1 VSRRCSTI
9 LEGREVMKVG
19 MSQKHTFE
27 MEADPSQSLG
37 GHIDISASLMS

>member
-1 VSRRCSTI
+1 
-9 LEGREVMKVG
+9 MKVG

-37 GHIDISASLMS
+37 GHIDISASFNVLKDPDRRLRGLVSL